1 MYRKVL
7 SLKELD
13 EIMNDPSFA
22 GAEDVDIIILP
33 TDPHSLTDEDEWGI
47 FEKELSIAKMI
58 KTNILVI
65 MDLNNLYLESLSA
78 LNINFGLSVVAEGF
92 VSTLTYTLV
101 GQLLRMIIS
110 VCKNCFVEYHKK

>member
-7 SLKELD
+7 FLKELD

-47 FEKELSIAKMI
+47 FEKELI
-58 KTNILVI
+58 
-65 MDLNNLYLESLSA
+65 DE
-78 LNINFGLSVVAEGF
+78 
-92 VSTLTYTLV
+92 
-101 GQLLRMIIS
+101 MII
-110 VCKNCFVEYHKK
+110 KYFGHHGLKTIYTGKAYPLWI

>member
-13 EIMNDPSFA
+13 EIMNDPSFT

-47 FEKELSIAKMI
+47 FEKELI
-58 KTNILVI
+58 
-65 MDLNNLYLESLSA
+65 DE
-78 LNINFGLSVVAEGF
+78 
-92 VSTLTYTLV
+92 
-101 GQLLRMIIS
+101 MIIKYFGHHGLKQFIRGKPIRFGYKFWALCGS
-110 VCKNCFVEYHKK
+110 SGFCFNFDLYAGRTIASNDHQCV